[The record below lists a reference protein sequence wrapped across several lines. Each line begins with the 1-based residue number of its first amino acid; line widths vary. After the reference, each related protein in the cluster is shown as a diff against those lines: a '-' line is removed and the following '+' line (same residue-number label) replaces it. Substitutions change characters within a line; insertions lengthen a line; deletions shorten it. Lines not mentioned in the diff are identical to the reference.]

1 MNMMNRI
8 EHWGDT
14 HHPAWL
20 DIVRI
25 ALGVFLFIKGISF
38 ISDTTRLSKLVTG
51 LDLHL
56 YTVASVHYV
65 AFAHIFGGFLIALG
79 CLTRISAIIQIPILL
94 VAVFFVNFR
103 SGFSYLN
110 SELWLSMITLIL
122 VVTFAIVGSG
132 KFSMDEWM
140 KNHDR

>member
-1 MNMMNRI
+1 MMNRI

-25 ALGVFLFIKGISF
+25 ALGVFLFVKGISF

-122 VVTFAIVGSG
+122 VVTFAVVGSG
-132 KFSMDEWM
+132 KLSMDDWM

>member
-25 ALGVFLFIKGISF
+25 ALGVFLFVKGISF

-122 VVTFAIVGSG
+122 VVTFAVVGSG
-132 KFSMDEWM
+132 KLSMDEWM
-140 KNHDR
+140 KMHDR